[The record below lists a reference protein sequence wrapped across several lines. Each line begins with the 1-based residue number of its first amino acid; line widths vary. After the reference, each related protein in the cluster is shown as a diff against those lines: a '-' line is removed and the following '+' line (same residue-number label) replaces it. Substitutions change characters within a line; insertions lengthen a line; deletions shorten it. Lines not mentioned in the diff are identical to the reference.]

1 MTISNK
7 IERFREVNK
16 KIVDAINTDDENA
29 LRIHDRESSTILQ
42 DILDDN
48 PTDRDEILSM
58 VDLLLSLISP
68 EEERGHHQSQIAS
81 KIISLVAQLLA

>member
-48 PTDRDEILSM
+48 PIDRD
-58 VDLLLSLISP
+58 
-68 EEERGHHQSQIAS
+68 
-81 KIISLVAQLLA
+81 